1 MSSLASLSALNA
13 SAGNLAAAG
22 SSAVRAETIRA
33 LRRQLVSA
41 QQTQSSQRVI
51 PTGLRSL
58 DQLLPGGGLPTSAL
72 IEWISDETG
81 QAAASV
87 ALRAVAPLLS
97 LPGCLAVIDENHDFH
112 GNAAKAQGIPLSKI
126 LLVRP
131 PRPTPEEV
139 AAANQSRD
147 VRRVSVCHAEA
158 LWALEQVARNAGV
171 RAVLCWLDR
180 ASPAV
185 MRRLQLAVERSGVT
199 ILLIRPAT
207 VLGSASFADLRLHI
221 QPVNL
226 PDHILRPAP
235 PKARPLERRSLSVR
249 LLRSRHGI
257 QHEGTATLHQNPW
270 DDRVRD

>member
-1 MSSLASLSALNA
+1 MSSLAS
-13 SAGNLAAAG
+13 
-22 SSAVRAETIRA
+22 SSAVRVETIQA
-33 LRRQLVSA
+33 LRRQLVSV
-41 QQTQSSQRVI
+41 QQIQSSQRVI
-51 PTGLRSL
+51 PTGLKSL
-58 DQLLPGGGLPTSAL
+58 DRILPCGGLPTSAL
-72 IEWISDETG
+72 VECISDEAG
-81 QAAASV
+81 QTAASV

-97 LPGCLAVIDENHDFH
+97 LPGCLAVIDERHDFH

-131 PRPTPEEV
+131 PRPTPEEA
-139 AAANQSRD
+139 AAANQSRY

-221 QPVNL
+221 QPANL
-226 PDHILRPAP
+226 PEHILQSAP
-235 PKARPLERRSLSVR
+235 PKAGLLECRSYSVR
-249 LLRSRHGI
+249 LLRSRHGL
-257 QHEGTATLHQNPW
+257 QHEGIALLHQNPW
-270 DDRVRD
+270 DERVRE

>member
-1 MSSLASLSALNA
+1 M
-13 SAGNLAAAG
+13 AAG
-22 SSAVRAETIRA
+22 SAATRAETIQA

-41 QQTQSSQRVI
+41 QQTQSSQRII
-51 PTGLRSL
+51 PTGLKSL

-97 LPGCLAVIDENHDFH
+97 LPGCLAVIDERHDFH
-112 GNAAKAQGIPLSKI
+112 GHAAKVQGIPLSKI

-131 PRPTPEEV
+131 PRPTPED
-139 AAANQSRD
+139 AAANQSRY
-147 VRRVSVCHAEA
+147 VRQVSVCHGES

-207 VLGSASFADLRLHI
+207 VVGSASFADLRLHI
-221 QPVNL
+221 QPTNL
-226 PDHILRPAP
+226 PEHLHRAAP
-235 PKARPLERRSLSVR
+235 PKARPLERRSYLVR
-249 LLRSRHGI
+249 LLRSRHGL
-257 QHEGTATLHQNPW
+257 QHEGTAMLHQNPW
-270 DDRVRD
+270 DERVRE

>member
-1 MSSLASLSALNA
+1 MSSLASSSAVR
-13 SAGNLAAAG
+13 SAPAG
-22 SSAVRAETIRA
+22 SSAVRAETIQA

-51 PTGLRSL
+51 PTGLKSL
-58 DQLLPGGGLPTSAL
+58 DRLLPGGGLPTSAL
-72 IEWISDETG
+72 VEWISDEVG
-81 QAAASV
+81 QTAASV

-97 LPGCLAVIDENHDFH
+97 LPGCLAVIDERHDFH

-131 PRPTPEEV
+131 PRPTPEEA
-139 AAANQSRD
+139 AAANQSRY
-147 VRRVSVCHAEA
+147 VRRVSICHAEA
-158 LWALEQVARNAGV
+158 LWALEQSARNAGV

-180 ASPAV
+180 VSPAV

-221 QPVNL
+221 QPTNL
-226 PDHILRPAP
+226 SEHILRPAP
-235 PKARPLERRSLSVR
+235 PKARPLERRSYLVR
-249 LLRSRHGI
+249 LLRSRHGL
-257 QHEGTATLHQNPW
+257 QHEGTAMLHQNPW
-270 DDRVRD
+270 DDRVRE

>member
-139 AAANQSRD
+139 AAANQSRY

-221 QPVNL
+221 QSTNL
-226 PDHILRPAP
+226 PEHILRPAP

>member
-1 MSSLASLSALNA
+1 MSSLASSSALRS
-13 SAGNLAAAG
+13 SAGNSAAAG
-22 SSAVRAETIRA
+22 PSATRAETIQA

-51 PTGLRSL
+51 PTGLKSL
-58 DQLLPGGGLPTSAL
+58 DRLLPGGGLPTSAL

-97 LPGCLAVIDENHDFH
+97 LPGCLAVIDERHDFH

-126 LLVRP
+126 LVVRP
-131 PRPTPEEV
+131 PRPTPEE
-139 AAANQSRD
+139 ATANQSRY

-207 VLGSASFADLRLHI
+207 VIGSASFADLRLHI
-221 QPVNL
+221 QPTNL
-226 PDHILRPAP
+226 PEHLLQATR
-235 PKARPLERRSLSVR
+235 PKARPLERRSYLVR
-249 LLRSRHGI
+249 LLRSRHGL

-270 DDRVRD
+270 DERVRD

>member
-131 PRPTPEEV
+131 PRPAPEE
-139 AAANQSRD
+139 AAANQSRY